1 MKNNLVKKNLAKAA
15 LKLGTALITATMAT
29 SIVFAEDAANNKS
42 DETTT
47 STNMMGTKTTKHK
60 MKKHMK
66 HANGE
71 SADAT
76 VTETTKVDKDGKN
89 VKKSVEVKADSTEK
103 H

>member
-1 MKNNLVKKNLAKAA
+1 MKKMITMAA
-15 LKLGTALITATMAT
+15 LALVAASLAT
-29 SIVFAEDAANNKS
+29 SVVFAEDKANTKS

-60 MKKHMK
+60 MKKHVK

-71 SADAT
+71 GGDAT
-76 VTETTKVDKDGKN
+76 VTETTKVDKDGKT
-89 VKKSVEVKADSTEK
+89 VKKSVEIKADSTEK